1 MKKLLL
7 ILAIPIVLIVVAIAA
22 LVMFVN
28 PNQFKPM
35 ITEQV
40 QAQTGLELEI
50 SGDISWQFFP
60 SLGFE
65 LGQTNLKNPQG
76 FKNPNLF
83 SVSQVGVSVGVMP
96 LLDKTLEIGSVTLD
110 GAQVHLETLKR
121 RNV

>member
-7 ILAIPIVLIVVAIAA
+7 ILAIPIVLIVVAVAA

-35 ITEQV
+35 IAEQV

-50 SGDISWQFFP
+50 SGDINWQFFP

-65 LGQTNLKNPQG
+65 LGQTNLKNPKG
-76 FKNPNLF
+76 FKTRIYL
-83 SVSQVGVSVGVMP
+83 VSAKLV
-96 LLDKTLEIGSVTLD
+96 
-110 GAQVHLETLKR
+110 
-121 RNV
+121 